1 MELRQLRYFV
11 TVAEE
16 LHFGRAAE
24 RLTIVQ
30 SAVSQQIGRL
40 ERELGV
46 TLFDRTPRRVRLT
59 EAGAAFLPAAHRVL
73 DAERDAL
80 ATVAGFVAG
89 RESVLRVGTSRGL
102 GDRLERILE
111 ELARLAPD
119 TRAELVSAATQERLR
134 RVADR
139 EWDAA
144 FVRGTVQLP
153 DGLRQVPVWQDRL
166 VVAVSARHRPPPDD
180 ARPGPSGVELAGLA
194 GMPLYL
200 TPRRTNP
207 PLVDLVLRAC
217 RDAGFEP
224 LPGPPASSLE
234 DTLAAFAAGARGW
247 TVVYAAAARQVH
259 RPRVAFLPVPLALPT
274 SLVLPA
280 TGGRAAALLAACQRV
295 ASDDPDQ

>member
-16 LHFGRAAE
+16 LHFARAAE
-24 RLTIVQ
+24 RLMIVQ

-46 TLFDRTPRRVRLT
+46 ALFDRTPRRVRLT
-59 EAGAAFLPAAHRVL
+59 EAGAAFLPAARRIL

-80 ATVAGFVAG
+80 ATVAAFVAG

-102 GDRLERILE
+102 GERLERILE
-111 ELARLAPD
+111 ELSRLAPG
-119 TRAELVSAATQERLR
+119 TRAELVSAATRERLR

-144 FVRGTVQLP
+144 FVRGAIEVP
-153 DGLRQVPVWQDRL
+153 DGLRQVPVWRDRL
-166 VVAVSARHRPPPDD
+166 VVAVSARHRPAGQD
-180 ARPGPSGVELAGLA
+180 LAGLA
-194 GMPLYL
+194 GLPLYL
-200 TPRRTNP
+200 TPRRANP
-207 PLVDLVLRAC
+207 PLVDLVLGAC

-224 LPGPPASSLE
+224 VPGPPASTLE
-234 DTLAAFAAGARGW
+234 DTLAAFGAGARGW

-259 RPRVAFLPVPLALPT
+259 HPRVAFLPVPLALPT
-274 SLVLPA
+274 SLVVPA
-280 TGGRAAALLAACQRV
+280 AGDRAGPLLAACRRV
-295 ASDDPDQ
+295 ARDDLDP